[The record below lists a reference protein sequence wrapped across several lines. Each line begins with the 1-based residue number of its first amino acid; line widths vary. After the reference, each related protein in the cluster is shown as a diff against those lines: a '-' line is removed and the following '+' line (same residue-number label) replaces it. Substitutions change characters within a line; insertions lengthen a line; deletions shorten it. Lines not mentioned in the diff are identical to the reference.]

1 MRALEGN
8 GYRREVDIE
17 TVFDLKAF
25 LGNQKL
31 CFDGL
36 VGHG

>member
-8 GYRREVDIE
+8 GYIREVGIE

-25 LGNQKL
+25 PHLGKSEAL
-31 CFDGL
+31 F
-36 VGHG
+36 

>member
-17 TVFDLKAF
+17 TVFDLKTF
-25 LGNQKL
+25 LGKSEAL
-31 CFDGL
+31 F
-36 VGHG
+36 